1 MKKQDIELM
10 KLAEKVS
17 QDSIWMWSKDKG
29 EGVIRVDIL

>member
-17 QDSIWMWSKDKG
+17 QDSVWMWSKDK
-29 EGVIRVDIL
+29 EKE

>member
-17 QDSIWMWSKDKG
+17 QDSVWMWSK
-29 EGVIRVDIL
+29 EREE

>member
-17 QDSIWMWSKDKG
+17 KDSVWMWSKDK
-29 EGVIRVDIL
+29 EKE

>member
-17 QDSIWMWSKDKG
+17 QDSVWMWSKDNGK
-29 EGVIRVDIL
+29 E

>member
-17 QDSIWMWSKDKG
+17 QDSVWMWNKDKPK
-29 EGVIRVDIL
+29 E

>member
-17 QDSIWMWSKDKG
+17 QDSVWMWGKDKPK
-29 EGVIRVDIL
+29 E

>member
-17 QDSIWMWSKDKG
+17 QDSVWMWSKERK
-29 EGVIRVDIL
+29 E

>member
-17 QDSIWMWSKDKG
+17 KDSVWMWSKERK
-29 EGVIRVDIL
+29 E

>member
-17 QDSIWMWSKDKG
+17 KDSVWMWSKDKERSDKG
-29 EGVIRVDIL
+29 